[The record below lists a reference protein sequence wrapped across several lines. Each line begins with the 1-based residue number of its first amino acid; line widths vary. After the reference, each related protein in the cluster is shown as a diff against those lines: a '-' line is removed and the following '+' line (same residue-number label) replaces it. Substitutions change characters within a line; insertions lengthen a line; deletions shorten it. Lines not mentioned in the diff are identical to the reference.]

1 MLASF
6 CARPVAKGIPVT
18 RLLSCVGVSAPVLN
32 VGRDRKSTR
41 LNSSHLVI
49 SYAAFCLKKNR
60 DVQPAVHHGSA
71 IDALR
76 LRLVPARVRVLE
88 EQPDALAALLPR
100 PVVAARRE
108 GQVTHASLIQRPPD
122 RPRCLYP
129 LGDDRLAVGSRADQ
143 SIRGRLDR
151 KSVV

>member
-60 DVQPAVHHGSA
+60 DSDSRWILGSLC
-71 IDALR
+71 ALSKTAGR
-76 LRLVPARVRVLE
+76 SGCNDSESPS
-88 EQPDALAALLPR
+88 ALAAPQCIRVALGAEHELGR
-100 PVVAARRE
+100 AVRQVV
-108 GQVTHASLIQRPPD
+108 S
-122 RPRCLYP
+122 
-129 LGDDRLAVGSRADQ
+129 
-143 SIRGRLDR
+143 
-151 KSVV
+151 K